1 MAIHK
6 FQTEVNQLLHLI
18 IHSLYS
24 HKEIFLRELVS
35 NASDALDKL
44 KYLTLTDDR
53 YRKLEFDPRIDIEF
67 DQKNRK
73 TLTISDTGIG
83 MNAEEL
89 VENLGTI
96 AGSGTRNF
104 LEMMSGREKA
114 DANLIG
120 QFGVGF
126 YSAFMVSDKIEVI
139 SRKAGEDRAYKWISD
154 GKNDFEVKDSDR
166 KQNGTTVI
174 CYLNEEGKEY
184 AQRWQIEGVVRKY
197 SNHIPFPIFLHYEE
211 SSFEGEG
218 KNRKETKEKKV
229 EQINAASA
237 FWKRPKSELTEEDY
251 NEFYKTIA
259 HDSDDPLLT
268 IHTHAEGTLEYS
280 TLFYV
285 PKKAPIDM
293 FYVNYRPGVKLYVK
307 RVFITDEDKELL
319 PSYLRFIRGIID
331 SEDLPLNV
339 SREMLQKN
347 RVLSNIKNASVKK
360 ILGEF
365 EELSKEEEKY
375 EQFYREYRIP
385 LKEGLYQDFG
395 NREKLLELMRFK
407 STTVDGLS
415 SLAEYKNR
423 MKPDQKGIYYIT
435 GSDEATLRESPLLEI
450 YKKQGIEV
458 LIMDDEIDEI
468 VMSVIGTYKDISLKS
483 VNRSGTSEDFESD
496 ETKSEDV
503 QSILDKIKEALQDA
517 VKDVRVSSRLSESPA
532 CIVSDEFDPTLGMQ
546 RIMKALGQGN
556 GNEVKPILEVNPSHK
571 IVKKLK
577 EITDRALIEDISWV
591 LLNQALMIEGAEVK
605 NPALFVKRV
614 NRLLARAL

>member
-53 YRKLEFDPRIDIEF
+53 YRKLEFNPRIDIEF
-67 DQKNRK
+67 DMKNKK
-73 TLTISDTGIG
+73 TITMSDTGIG
-83 MNAEEL
+83 MNAQEL

-104 LEMMSGREKA
+104 LEMMSGRKQA

-139 SRKAGEDRAYKWISD
+139 SRKAGEDAAFKWVSD
-154 GKNDFEVKDSDR
+154 GKNDFEIKDADR
-166 KQNGTTVI
+166 EQNGTTVI
-174 CYLNEEGKEY
+174 CYLNDEGKEY
-184 AQRWQIEGVVRKY
+184 AERWKIESIVRKY
-197 SNHIPFPIFLHYEE
+197 SNHIPFSIFLHFEE

-218 KNRKETKEKKV
+218 KNRKEKRETKV

-259 HDSDDPLLT
+259 HDSEDPLLT

-285 PKKAPIDM
+285 PKKAPVDM
-293 FYVNYRPGVKLYVK
+293 FYMNYRPGVKLYVK
-307 RVFITDEDKELL
+307 RVFITDDDKELL
-319 PSYLRFIRGIID
+319 LSYLRFIRGVID

-347 RVLSNIKNASVKK
+347 RVLSNIRKASIKK

-365 EELSKEEEKY
+365 EELSRDRERY
-375 EQFYREYRIP
+375 EQFYNEYRIP
-385 LKEGLYQDFG
+385 LKEGLYQDFE

-407 STTVDGLS
+407 STTADRLT
-415 SLAEYKNR
+415 SLAEYKSR

-435 GSDEATLRESPLLEI
+435 GSDEATLRESPLLEM

-458 LIMDDEIDEI
+458 LIMDDEIDEL
-468 VMSVIGTYKDISLKS
+468 VMPVIGTYRDISLKS
-483 VNRSGTSEDFESD
+483 VNRSSTSEDFESD
-496 ETKSEDV
+496 KTQGEDV
-503 QSILDKIKEALQDA
+503 QSVLDKIKGALQGA
-517 VKDVRVSSRLSESPA
+517 VKDVRASSLLSESPA
-532 CIVSDEFDPTLGMQ
+532 CIVVDESDPTLRMQ
-546 RIMKALGQGN
+546 RIIKTLGQ
-556 GNEVKPILEVNPSHK
+556 NEGAETKPILEINPSHK
-571 IVKKLK
+571 IVRKLK
-577 EITDRALIEDISWV
+577 EITDRSLIEDISWV

-605 NPALFVKRV
+605 NPALFAKRV
-614 NRLLARAL
+614 NRLVAQAL